1 MIFVRRLVLLLLRF
15 NINMRAVHIAGIRNV
30 LAEALSRLQV
40 IKFKRLAPWAN
51 PQPTEFPPLQPLLD

>member
-30 LAEALSRLQV
+30 LAEALSCLQV
-40 IKFKRLAPWAN
+40 IKRLAPWAN